1 MVATFVECPVAWA
14 WVVPMAFA
22 AQREA
27 LPPELWLIF
36 VAIVLWTVAFDTY
49 YAMVDRDDDLKIG
62 VKSTAVLFG
71 QYDLVMIL
79 MLQAAM
85 LILMILAGLEFQ
97 RSWIYFFSLL
107 VSAVYFI
114 NQFRSAR
121 HRERQACFAAFLDN
135 HKVGMII
142 FMGIALDYLFEGMSL
157 AAYF

>member
-1 MVATFVECPVAWA
+1 
-14 WVVPMAFA
+14 
-22 AQREA
+22 
-27 LPPELWLIF
+27 
-36 VAIVLWTVAFDTY
+36 
-49 YAMVDRDDDLKIG
+49 MVDRDDDLKIG

-107 VSAVYFI
+107 VSAGYFI